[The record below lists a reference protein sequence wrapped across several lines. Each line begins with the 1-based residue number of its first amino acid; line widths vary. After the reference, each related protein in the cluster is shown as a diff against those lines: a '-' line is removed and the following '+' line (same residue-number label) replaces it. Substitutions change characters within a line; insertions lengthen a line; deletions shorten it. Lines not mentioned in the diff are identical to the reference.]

1 MRLKIPRH
9 WLQRL
14 PARHRLR
21 NSLPRHPLARCPS
34 TLPVLAPILRL
45 RRLPDDML
53 VVDFLSQI
61 FSVAEGNCLS
71 NIWHFLVCPLT
82 HKRATGGPGKLAILG
97 LPAPQ
102 AAPPIG
108 SPLSPS
114 GPGGS
119 GGREAPG
126 FIDSLIH

>member
-34 TLPVLAPILRL
+34 MLPVLAPILRL

-61 FSVAEGNCLS
+61 FSVAEGNCL
-71 NIWHFLVCPLT
+71 
-82 HKRATGGPGKLAILG
+82 
-97 LPAPQ
+97 
-102 AAPPIG
+102 
-108 SPLSPS
+108 
-114 GPGGS
+114 
-119 GGREAPG
+119 
-126 FIDSLIH
+126 

>member
-45 RRLPDDML
+45 LSL
-53 VVDFLSQI
+53 LSLLLAVDCLSQI
-61 FSVAEGNCLS
+61 FSFAEGNCL
-71 NIWHFLVCPLT
+71 
-82 HKRATGGPGKLAILG
+82 
-97 LPAPQ
+97 
-102 AAPPIG
+102 
-108 SPLSPS
+108 
-114 GPGGS
+114 
-119 GGREAPG
+119 
-126 FIDSLIH
+126 